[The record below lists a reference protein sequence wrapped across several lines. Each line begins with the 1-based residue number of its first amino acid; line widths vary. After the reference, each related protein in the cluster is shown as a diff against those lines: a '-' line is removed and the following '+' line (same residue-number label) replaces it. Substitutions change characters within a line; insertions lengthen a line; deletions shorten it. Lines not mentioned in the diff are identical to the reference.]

1 MTTYGNLQGY
11 SSCRLKAA
19 VLLAL
24 VHFGNLATYF
34 KRKIK
39 NNIYIQK
46 EKVFW
51 GKLPLQVADR
61 TTDISLAG
69 GITIR
74 LSLAGLF
81 YIAHMKGKLH
91 DREDDEHSNRKQPEQ
106 RNSQRNA
113 IGHVQL

>member
-1 MTTYGNLQGY
+1 
-11 SSCRLKAA
+11 
-19 VLLAL
+19 
-24 VHFGNLATYF
+24 LATYF

-51 GKLPLQVADR
+51 GKLPLQVANR

-69 GITIR
+69 SIKIR

-81 YIAHMKGKLH
+81 YIVHMKGKTT
-91 DREDDEHSNRKQPEQ
+91 
-106 RNSQRNA
+106 
-113 IGHVQL
+113 